1 MRDKRDKRKSRARK
15 NSRSRA
21 SARKKFV
28 PPRTADE
35 LFALPDKLQDK
46 YQLMNH
52 AVTKMRTDR
61 LSMSRAARLYGIT
74 PKDMRRLGG
83 TALRK
88 QKNGRYTAKKR
99 DKLLRPL
106 MIVSQRDLEEIIVN
120 DSDQATRIAKHSNA
134 VSLYLRTGDSGP
146 LREFEGQ
153 YAIDANGNHVSFLT
167 DLKELDRRGSAG
179 NMSFESLYARAS

>member
-1 MRDKRDKRKSRARK
+1 MRGKIKNKARANK
-15 NSRSRA
+15 KTRA
-21 SARKKFV
+21 SAKKFV
-28 PPRTADE
+28 PPRTAEE
-35 LFALPDKLQDK
+35 LFALPDNLQDK
-46 YQLMNH
+46 YQRMTH

-61 LSMSRAARLYGIT
+61 LSMSRAALLYEIT

-88 QKNGRYTAKKR
+88 QKNGRYAAKKR

-106 MIVSQRDLEEIIVN
+106 MIVSQRDLEEIVVN

-134 VSLYLRTGDSGP
+134 VSLYLRTGDAGP
-146 LREFEGQ
+146 LREFEGE
-153 YAIDANGNHVSFLT
+153 YAIDTNGKHVHFLT